1 MAKGA
6 ECLWCGKNTAH
17 DKGDYKE
24 CSSCGAIYWD
34 LNHIGVTNTQGR
46 GKKCRHCENDTLHF
60 IAEAFDKGVYIY
72 RCSICN
78 ATLITQDNSI

>member
-6 ECLWCGKNTAH
+6 ECLWCGENTAH
-17 DKGDYKE
+17 DKGTHKE

-34 LNHIGVTNTQGR
+34 LWNMGMTAGQGK
-46 GKKCRHCENDTLHF
+46 GKKCRHCGNETLHF
-60 IAEAFDKGVYIY
+60 LADAFGTDTHIY

-78 ATLITQDNSI
+78 ATLITQDR